1 MGGVQKM
8 RINENVE
15 EYDVRNL
22 EAIYSTVDDLLK
34 SCLGLGQNAMLME
47 RNISIAERDF
57 TSENMERA
65 KEIIKKYITKLSEA
79 ETELK
84 ELADSAKDFA
94 EKLRKA
100 WRPW

>member
-1 MGGVQKM
+1 M
-8 RINENVE
+8 RINGNVN

-22 EAIYSTVDDLLK
+22 EGIYSAVDELQK
-34 SCLGLGQNAMLME
+34 KCSALGQNATLME

-57 TSENMERA
+57 TSENMARA
-65 KEIIKKYITKLSEA
+65 KAIIKKYITKLTEA
-79 ETELK
+79 EAELK
-84 ELADSAKDFA
+84 ELSDSAKDFA

>member
-1 MGGVQKM
+1 MK
-8 RINENVE
+8 INEDVE

-22 EAIYSTVDDLLK
+22 EAIYSAVDDLHK
-34 SCLGLGQNAMLME
+34 RCSGLEENAALME

-65 KEIIKKYITKLSEA
+65 KEVIKKYISTLA
-79 ETELK
+79 DAGAELK
-84 ELADSAKDFA
+84 ELSDSANDFA
-94 EKLRKA
+94 EKLRRA

>member
-1 MGGVQKM
+1 MK
-8 RINENVE
+8 INENVE

-22 EAIYSTVDDLLK
+22 EAIYSTVDSLQK
-34 SCLGLGQNAMLME
+34 SCSGLGQNAVLME

-65 KEIIKKYITKLSEA
+65 KEIIKKYISKLAEA
-79 ETELK
+79 EAELK
-84 ELADSAKDFA
+84 ELSDSANDFA

>member
-1 MGGVQKM
+1 M

-22 EAIYSTVDDLLK
+22 EAIYSAVDELQR
-34 SCLGLGQNAMLME
+34 SCSGLGQNATLME

-65 KEIIKKYITKLSEA
+65 KEIIKKYIAKLSEA
-79 ETELK
+79 EGELK
-84 ELADSAKDFA
+84 ELSDSAKEFA
-94 EKLRKA
+94 EKLRRA

>member
-1 MGGVQKM
+1 MK
-8 RINENVE
+8 INENVE

-22 EAIYSTVDDLLK
+22 EAIYSAVDDLQK
-34 SCLGLGQNAMLME
+34 RCSSLGQNALLME
-47 RNISIAERDF
+47 RNISVAERDF

-65 KEIIKKYITKLSEA
+65 KEVIKKYIERLSEA
-79 ETELK
+79 EGELK